1 MEGQPES
8 RDYDPLPLISALNLV
23 LQQKASRVGVRVGQ
37 SRYFF
42 PATFEKYN
50 LSVGVFAMQGFYAS
64 VRPAYKELMVNV

>member
-23 LQQKASRVGVRVGQ
+23 LQQNASRTGVRVGK

-42 PATFEKYN
+42 PETFEKYK
-50 LSVGVFAMQGFYAS
+50 LSDGVFALQGFYAS
-64 VRPAYKELMVNV
+64 IRPVFKELMVNV